1 MADPLSIAASIAAL
15 LQLTQVAVAG
25 LANIKDAAN
34 ERSAIRD
41 EVIYLTGLLFN
52 LSGQVT
58 SDKLWSGV
66 VTVLSSP
73 RGPLELLKEALEQL
87 VRRLSPAGGLTKIG
101 NSLAW
106 PFQKKEIDEIL
117 RKIERQKS
125 LIMLAMENTQLWVM
139 VYVPSKL
146 HADLF

>member
-1 MADPLSIAASIAAL
+1 M
-15 LQLTQVAVAG
+15 
-25 LANIKDAAN
+25 
-34 ERSAIRD
+34 
-41 EVIYLTGLLFN
+41 
-52 LSGQVT
+52 
-58 SDKLWSGV
+58 

-87 VRRLSPAGGLTKIG
+87 VRRLSPAGGLAKIG